1 MCLIAFKHR
10 AALTRLHPMNLLTWL
25 TAQAAGLGLETD
37 MSPKQTGSVDVDA
50 GPNVVLT
57 IASPYGVPSHPANE
71 AYAKCMAAV
80 LMKTIGMNLS
90 NITTSENFPWP
101 AIQIRDYFAYHF
113 GEPIEPPAKPNVPKF
128 LLPPEQRVAP
138 EIVPAA
144 LRYRLGLLEL
154 TTPVQ
159 ACAVVRN
166 LDWLTEAFHLSSAE
180 RKVLLWTHVVN
191 CQRPPV
197 IEGVISEIQFCNE
210 RQAYGAL
217 SLLLDEPESEIAK
230 CFSAPC
236 RLRGMR
242 LIDSHPWRYPLTL
255 ESFFQGTENLTDV
268 LEVVHYSRAGLL
280 QRLSELSL
288 YWSMLPDAGVPNE
301 QLFRWFK
308 PAMAEACIAT
318 VNDQP
323 LSAAHIAELVWW
335 LICYRLPAEQFEP
348 LAGNIDF
355 VTIQRAIQRCCME
368 RSRHEKVITQL
379 AVIQAL
385 YAAVP

>member
-1 MCLIAFKHR
+1 
-10 AALTRLHPMNLLTWL
+10 MNLLTWQ
-25 TAQAAGLGLETD
+25 TAQAAGRVWKTD
-37 MSPKQTGSVDVDA
+37 MSPKQTGSVDDDVSANADPTVA
-50 GPNVVLT
+50 
-57 IASPYGVPSHPANE
+57 PYGVPPHPANE

-80 LMKTIGMNLS
+80 LMKTIGLNLS
-90 NITTSENFPWP
+90 SITTSENFPWA
-101 AIQIRDYFAYHF
+101 AIQIRDYFADHF
-113 GEPIEPPAKPNVPKF
+113 GKQLEAPAKPNVPKF
-128 LLPPEQRVAP
+128 LLPPEQRVAQ

-144 LRYRLGLLEL
+144 FRYQLGSLDLVPPDL
-154 TTPVQ
+154 

-197 IEGVISEIQFCNE
+197 VEGVMSEIQFCNE

-217 SLLLDEPESEIAK
+217 SLLLDEPQSEVAK
-230 CFSAPC
+230 CFAAPS

-255 ESFFQGTENLTDV
+255 DSLFQGTENLTDV
-268 LEVVHYSRAGLL
+268 LEVVHYSRAGML

-288 YWSMLPDAGVPNE
+288 FWSMLPDPGVPDDR
-301 QLFRWFK
+301 LHRWFK

-323 LSAAHIAELVWW
+323 LTAAHIAELVWW
-335 LICYRLPAEQFEP
+335 LIGYRLPAEQFEP
-348 LAGNIDF
+348 LAGNIDL
-355 VTIQRAIQRCCME
+355 VTIQKAIQRCCMG
-368 RSRHEKVITQL
+368 RSQLDQAVTQL
-379 AVIQAL
+379 AVMQAL

>member
-1 MCLIAFKHR
+1 MIASKHR
-10 AALTRLHPMNLLTWL
+10 ATFARLYPMNLLTWL

-37 MSPKQTGSVDVDA
+37 MSPKQRGSVDKDA
-50 GPNVVLT
+50 GPNVDPT
-57 IASPYGVPSHPANE
+57 IAPYGVPPHPANE

-90 NITTSENFPWP
+90 SITTSENFPWP
-101 AIQIRDYFAYHF
+101 AIQIRDYFADHL
-113 GEPIEPPAKPNVPKF
+113 GEHIEAPDKQNVPKF

-138 EIVPAA
+138 VIVPAA
-144 LRYRLGLLEL
+144 FRYRMGLLEL
-154 TTPVQ
+154 AIPNQ

-180 RKVLLWTHVVN
+180 RKVLLWTYIAN
-191 CQRPPV
+191 RMLPSV
-197 IEGVISEIQFCNE
+197 IEGVMSEIQCLNE
-210 RQAYGAL
+210 RQAHAAL
-217 SLLLDEPESEIAK
+217 SLLLDEAESEIAK
-230 CFSAPC
+230 CFSEPC

-268 LEVVHYSRAGLL
+268 LEVVHYSRSGML

-301 QLFRWFK
+301 QLYRWFK

-323 LSAAHIAELVWW
+323 LKAAQIAELVWW
-335 LICYRLPAEQFEP
+335 LIGYRLPAEQFEQ

-355 VTIQRAIQRCCME
+355 VTIQKAIQRCCME
-368 RSRHEKVITQL
+368 RSQRDQAITQL
-379 AVIQAL
+379 AVMQAL
-385 YAAVP
+385 YAAVL